1 MEYFFYI
8 PSPFEINRKSF
19 YRLSFDVIHSMDK
32 IEKLYLN
39 RISHMVEKVD
49 VIYIITYLLI
59 LNGLIIIKKIKNL
72 LDKYIDND

>member
-1 MEYFFYI
+1 
-8 PSPFEINRKSF
+8 
-19 YRLSFDVIHSMDK
+19 MDK

-72 LDKYIDND
+72 LDKYIDNEQSLIFI